1 MIILLK
7 MRRFIQNMKNVELL
21 KAINIMWIYLS
32 VIMLIWQGY
41 SLFLWKEN
49 WIQIWHCYTNMAKS
63 YKVIKIFLRKSNII
77 EEVNENE
84 NESVKSAIIYLNMQ
98 WLNQIEKAVKNAQSS
113 MCQQK
118 LTEMNPHKT
127 TFCIV
132 VYPFYWRYWRYSTI
146 SVRKNCH
153 SCRHA
158 TSLSAYFNKWMSQE
172 VFEIYAVHNYIWWKQ
187 FKCLLNWSGIILC
200 LCVAHFYWMVQ

>member
-1 MIILLK
+1 
-7 MRRFIQNMKNVELL
+7 
-21 KAINIMWIYLS
+21 
-32 VIMLIWQGY
+32 
-41 SLFLWKEN
+41 
-49 WIQIWHCYTNMAKS
+49 MAKS
-63 YKVIKIFLRKSNII
+63 YKVIKIILRKSNII

-132 VYPFYWRYWRYSTI
+132 VYPFY
-146 SVRKNCH
+146 
-153 SCRHA
+153 
-158 TSLSAYFNKWMSQE
+158 
-172 VFEIYAVHNYIWWKQ
+172 
-187 FKCLLNWSGIILC
+187 
-200 LCVAHFYWMVQ
+200 